1 MGKAWRPVR
10 SDYYSEK
17 LYSMDKKNKM
27 VVVEDFVEYN
37 LFLVPNDPIDAEKH
51 KQILQLYTEQILA
64 KLAPLLAGYIWQKQ
78 QFNLVFNSQKGDVP
92 VHIGGGTCFGDN
104 IEDEWFI
111 VYLIQQITKEFPE
124 LAARVEDNDG
134 EFLLI
139 EAANFLPK
147 WLKPENSSNRVFFY
161 RGKLCVIPLQ
171 QKEEDLHDQS
181 SSITISQALQLLSVC
196 PEMCVATGSVS
207 KAIERRLQGF
217 PDKLKDSLHHAHCF
231 VPAGIAAVLQER
243 PQLVSAAVEAF
254 YLRDPIDLKSCRT
267 FHHFLP
273 ETRVFTSVTFTKCLY
288 AQLSQQRFHPDKR
301 SGYVLPPRSHPKY
314 KAHELGMKLA
324 HGFEILCS
332 KCSGSATD
340 FTKRPLQCP
349 LWAGFLNALKKND
362 FFQGEMEGSARYSEL
377 LKRAE
382 IYFQQ
387 SVFKPDSSVTLSPGE
402 EVLRLLSTVPIN
414 LEELKKGEAH
424 LPADEDDSWLDI
436 SADKLEQLLQDAA
449 GPQEATPPSSS
460 EAEEKYTLSEVT
472 DSMKAFISTVSSHEG
487 AEVPWQSPEA
497 PITFDVE
504 SFTSALEKIL
514 GPSLDELDSDDL
526 DSEEDFELLD
536 SDEDLDGDQA
546 PPLSADTLGSLR
558 SYMDVMDR
566 ELAQTNIG
574 KSFTKKKS
582 VGGSALPVPPDVDDC
597 SSEEE
602 ISVDEA
608 DLAPVDVDLNL
619 VTNILESYSSQS
631 GLAGPASNLL
641 QSMGVHLPDNTDQ
654 ETFDNPS
661 QQ

>member
-1 MGKAWRPVR
+1 MNT
-10 SDYYSEK
+10 
-17 LYSMDKKNKM
+17 KNKM
-27 VVVEDFVEYN
+27 EVVEDFVEYH
-37 LFLVPNDPIDAEKH
+37 LFLVPDVPSDVEKH
-51 KQILQLYTEQILA
+51 KQILQQYIERILA
-64 KLAPLLAGYIWQKQ
+64 KFAPLLADYIWQKQ
-78 QFNLVFNSQKGDVP
+78 QFNLKFKSRKGDIP
-92 VHIGGGTCFGDN
+92 AHIGGVTCFGDN

-111 VYLIQQITKEFPE
+111 VFLIQQVTKEFPE

-161 RGKLCVIPLQ
+161 CGRLCIIPLQ
-171 QKEEDLHDQS
+171 QKEEDLSDQS
-181 SSITISQALQLLSVC
+181 SNINISQALRLLSAY
-196 PEMCVATGSVS
+196 PENVSATESVS
-207 KAIERRLQGF
+207 KAIKRRLKGY
-217 PDKLKDSLHHAHCF
+217 PEKIKESLHRAHCF
-231 VPAGIAAVLQER
+231 VPAAIAAVVKER

-301 SGYVLPPRSHPKY
+301 SGFVLPPLSHPKY

-332 KCSGSATD
+332 KCAGSATEA
-340 FTKRPLQCP
+340 TKRPLQSP
-349 LWAGFLNALKKND
+349 LWTGFLDTLKKND
-362 FFQGEMEGSARYSEL
+362 FFQGEMEGSVRYCEL
-377 LKRAE
+377 LKKAE

-387 SVFKPDSSVTLSPGE
+387 SVYKPDSSVTLSPGE
-402 EVLRLLSTVPIN
+402 EVLKLLSTLSVN
-414 LEELKKGEAH
+414 LEELKKEEAH

-436 SADKLEQLLQDAA
+436 SAEKLEQILQDAA
-449 GPQEATPPSSS
+449 GPKEAAPPPSSDG
-460 EAEEKYTLSEVT
+460 EEKYNLSEVT
-472 DSMKAFISTVSSHEG
+472 DSMKAFISKVSSHEG
-487 AEVPWQSPEA
+487 AEVPWYPPEA
-497 PITFDVE
+497 PITFDVD

-514 GPSLDELDSDDL
+514 GPSLEELDSDDL

-546 PPLSADTLGSLR
+546 TPLSADALGSLR

-574 KSFTKKKS
+574 KSFTKKKN
-582 VGGSALPVPPDVDDC
+582 VGAAANPVPSEADDS

-602 ISVDEA
+602 ISA
-608 DLAPVDVDLNL
+608 DVSGLAPVDVDLNL

-654 ETFDNPS
+654 ETFDNTS
-661 QQ
+661 KH